1 VNTIFAKPEGRLA
14 KSQIVQLLDAVCQ
27 AIEPTETQY
36 NSATERYDTIG
47 QFLAEENS
55 PLRCF
60 QPSVYPQGSMRI
72 KTAIRP
78 DSGKEFDVDLVC
90 EFKRIPHSDP
100 KVVKNLVWDRFHNS
114 DRYKDMAVEK
124 NRCVQIQYAGDFH
137 MDVMPCVPGQP
148 GWTKVGAVW
157 VPDKKLDNWK
167 PSNPIGFARFV
178 ETAAAKRPVEAITL
192 SNRAIEAKAADIEPL
207 EVEYSFTKPPLIRII
222 QILKRHRDEFFSKN
236 HDKSP
241 ISVIITTLVTH
252 SYDRCVTS
260 KTYNSA
266 YDLMLDVIQGM
277 LGFINV
283 NPQTAEVWIA
293 NPSHPAEN
301 FAEKWSADPSLAEWF
316 YAWHR
321 QAIAGIRGLA
331 EQDAAGLDQV
341 GTALENSF
349 GTVAA
354 KHAVRALSASVR
366 DATSVGRVGVTTR
379 GLVAPL
385 ALGVQMASKNPP
397 HTNHGS

>member
-1 VNTIFAKPEGRLA
+1 MNTIFAKPEGRLA

-47 QFLAEENS
+47 RFLAEEDS
-55 PLRCF
+55 PLRFF

-192 SNRAIEAKAADIEPL
+192 SNRAIEAKAADIEPW
-207 EVEYSFTKPPLIRII
+207 EVE
-222 QILKRHRDEFFSKN
+222 
-236 HDKSP
+236 
-241 ISVIITTLVTH
+241 
-252 SYDRCVTS
+252 
-260 KTYNSA
+260 
-266 YDLMLDVIQGM
+266 
-277 LGFINV
+277 
-283 NPQTAEVWIA
+283 
-293 NPSHPAEN
+293 
-301 FAEKWSADPSLAEWF
+301 
-316 YAWHR
+316 
-321 QAIAGIRGLA
+321 
-331 EQDAAGLDQV
+331 
-341 GTALENSF
+341 
-349 GTVAA
+349 
-354 KHAVRALSASVR
+354 
-366 DATSVGRVGVTTR
+366 
-379 GLVAPL
+379 
-385 ALGVQMASKNPP
+385 
-397 HTNHGS
+397 

>member
-1 VNTIFAKPEGRLA
+1 MNTIFAKPEGRLA

-47 QFLAEENS
+47 RFLAEEDS
-55 PLRCF
+55 PLRFF

-192 SNRAIEAKAADIEPL
+192 SNRAIEAKAADIEPW
-207 EVEYSFTKPPLIRII
+207 EVE
-222 QILKRHRDEFFSKN
+222 
-236 HDKSP
+236 
-241 ISVIITTLVTH
+241 VLVH
-252 SYDRCVTS
+252 
-260 KTYNSA
+260 
-266 YDLMLDVIQGM
+266 
-277 LGFINV
+277 
-283 NPQTAEVWIA
+283 
-293 NPSHPAEN
+293 
-301 FAEKWSADPSLAEWF
+301 
-316 YAWHR
+316 
-321 QAIAGIRGLA
+321 
-331 EQDAAGLDQV
+331 
-341 GTALENSF
+341 
-349 GTVAA
+349 
-354 KHAVRALSASVR
+354 
-366 DATSVGRVGVTTR
+366 
-379 GLVAPL
+379 
-385 ALGVQMASKNPP
+385 
-397 HTNHGS
+397 

>member
-1 VNTIFAKPEGRLA
+1 MNTIFAKPEGRLA

-47 QFLAEENS
+47 RFLAEEDS
-55 PLRCF
+55 PLRFF

-167 PSNPIGFARFV
+167 PSNPIGFAR
-178 ETAAAKRPVEAITL
+178 L
-192 SNRAIEAKAADIEPL
+192 SKPL
-207 EVEYSFTKPPLIRII
+207 PP
-222 QILKRHRDEFFSKN
+222 
-236 HDKSP
+236 
-241 ISVIITTLVTH
+241 SV
-252 SYDRCVTS
+252 
-260 KTYNSA
+260 
-266 YDLMLDVIQGM
+266 
-277 LGFINV
+277 
-283 NPQTAEVWIA
+283 P
-293 NPSHPAEN
+293 
-301 FAEKWSADPSLAEWF
+301 
-316 YAWHR
+316 
-321 QAIAGIRGLA
+321 
-331 EQDAAGLDQV
+331 
-341 GTALENSF
+341 
-349 GTVAA
+349 
-354 KHAVRALSASVR
+354 
-366 DATSVGRVGVTTR
+366 
-379 GLVAPL
+379 
-385 ALGVQMASKNPP
+385 
-397 HTNHGS
+397 